1 MKRLSR
7 DEIRA
12 VRAIFS
18 QKHPT
23 RSSIARQTRLSLV
36 KISSILG
43 GLEKQDYI
51 EKVGKT
57 KTTGGRPAYI
67 FQLKP
72 TIGMSI
78 GISVAPDCFELVGID
93 GSKGVRIEERHPLA
107 LPADPEKHVDSIVD
121 QVAAVV
127 AKIIAGQ
134 SDGQPIV
141 SVGIALPGMV
151 DSRRGIWLLGL
162 QVTGVT
168 HIAIAG
174 MFENRL
180 GVPVYVEDASRTLA
194 VLEMYRNRG
203 KRVRNFVLLYI
214 GLGLGTGI
222 VINGRIYRG
231 YHGLAGEIGHV
242 EHADNTYRCSCNSV
256 GCLETVVSTAGILRV
271 FRDRLQ
277 EGVRSSL
284 QKTTIE
290 NGPDLSLEEILAAA
304 DGGDRVAQSTLGEIG
319 VFLGDACATLIKLF
333 NPERLVISGPG
344 SNFKEYFRDPVQQ
357 VIQQRVLPEMLE
369 DYQTVFADYR
379 DNHEAWGVALLA
391 MKCYLN
397 SPSIQRSGCPTG
409 IPDLAQL

>member
-12 VRAIFS
+12 ARAIFS
-18 QKHPT
+18 LQHPT

-43 GLEKQDYI
+43 ELEKKEYI

-72 TIGMSI
+72 TIGVSI
-78 GISVAPDCFELVGID
+78 GVSIAPDCFEILGID
-93 GSKGVRIEERHPLA
+93 GSKSVGIEERHPLA
-107 LPADPEKHVDSIVD
+107 LPADPEKHVDSIVK
-121 QVAAVV
+121 QVASVLKKKIARQPDEQPVV
-127 AKIIAGQ
+127 SI
-134 SDGQPIV
+134 
-141 SVGIALPGMV
+141 GIALPGMV

-162 QVTGVT
+162 QVTGIT
-168 HIAIAG
+168 HINLAG
-174 MFENRL
+174 MFEEQL
-180 GVPVYVEDASRTLA
+180 QVPVYIEDVSRTLT

-203 KRVRNFVLLYI
+203 KRIRDFVLVYI

-231 YHGLAGEIGHV
+231 FHGLAGEIGHI

-271 FRDRLQ
+271 FQDRLK

-290 NGPDLSLEEILAAA
+290 NGPGLSLEEILAAA

-333 NPERLVISGPG
+333 NPQALIISGPG
-344 SNFKEYFRDPVQQ
+344 SIFKEYFRDPLQQ

-379 DNHEAWGVALLA
+379 ANHEARGAALLA

-397 SPSIQRSGCPTG
+397 KMISRP
-409 IPDLAQL
+409 

>member
-12 VRAIFS
+12 ARAIFS
-18 QKHPT
+18 LQHPT

-43 GLEKQDYI
+43 ELEKKEYI

-72 TIGMSI
+72 TIGVSI
-78 GISVAPDCFELVGID
+78 GVSIAPDCFEILGID
-93 GSKGVRIEERHPLA
+93 GSKSVGIEERHPLA
-107 LPADPEKHVDSIVD
+107 LPADPEKHVDSIVK
-121 QVAAVV
+121 QVASVLKK
-127 AKIIAGQ
+127 KIARQ
-134 SDGQPIV
+134 PDGQPVV
-141 SVGIALPGMV
+141 SIGIALPGMV

-162 QVTGVT
+162 QVTGIT
-168 HIAIAG
+168 HINLAG
-174 MFENRL
+174 MFEEQL
-180 GVPVYVEDASRTLA
+180 QVPVYIEDVSRTLT

-203 KRVRNFVLLYI
+203 KRIRDFVLVYI

-231 YHGLAGEIGHV
+231 FHGLAGEIGHI

-271 FRDRLQ
+271 FQDRLK

-290 NGPDLSLEEILAAA
+290 NGPGLSLEEILAAA

-333 NPERLVISGPG
+333 NPQALIISGPG
-344 SNFKEYFRDPVQQ
+344 SIFKEYFRDPLQQ

-379 DNHEAWGVALLA
+379 ANHEARGAALLA

-397 SPSIQRSGCPTG
+397 KMISRP
-409 IPDLAQL
+409 

>member
-12 VRAIFS
+12 ARAIFS
-18 QKHPT
+18 LQHPT
-23 RSSIARQTRLSLV
+23 RSSIARQTRSSLV

-43 GLEKQDYI
+43 ELEKKEYI

-72 TIGMSI
+72 TIGVSI
-78 GISVAPDCFELVGID
+78 GVSIAPDCFEILGID
-93 GSKGVRIEERHPLA
+93 GSKSAGIEERHPLA
-107 LPADPEKHVDSIVD
+107 LPADPEKHVDSIVE
-121 QVAAVV
+121 QVASVLKK
-127 AKIIAGQ
+127 KIARQ
-134 SDGQPIV
+134 PDGQPVV
-141 SVGIALPGMV
+141 SIGIALPGMV

-162 QVTGVT
+162 QVTGIT
-168 HIAIAG
+168 HINLAG
-174 MFENRL
+174 MFEEQL
-180 GVPVYVEDASRTLA
+180 QVPVYIEDVSRTLT

-203 KRVRNFVLLYI
+203 KRIRDFVLVYI

-231 YHGLAGEIGHV
+231 FHGLAGEIGHI

-271 FRDRLQ
+271 FQDRLK

-290 NGPDLSLEEILAAA
+290 NGPGLSLEEILAAA

-333 NPERLVISGPG
+333 NPQALIISGPG
-344 SNFKEYFRDPVQQ
+344 SIFKEYFRDPLQQ

-379 DNHEAWGVALLA
+379 ANHEARGAALLA

-397 SPSIQRSGCPTG
+397 KMISRP
-409 IPDLAQL
+409 

>member
-12 VRAIFS
+12 ARAIFS
-18 QKHPT
+18 LQHPT

-43 GLEKQDYI
+43 ELEKKEYI

-72 TIGMSI
+72 TIGVSI
-78 GISVAPDCFELVGID
+78 GVSIAPDCFEIVGID
-93 GSKGVRIEERHPLA
+93 GSKSVGIEEKHPLA
-107 LPADPEKHVDSIVD
+107 LPADPEKHVDSIVE
-121 QVAAVV
+121 QVASVLKK
-127 AKIIAGQ
+127 KIARQ
-134 SDGQPIV
+134 PDGQPVV
-141 SVGIALPGMV
+141 SIGIALPGMV

-162 QVTGVT
+162 QVTGIT
-168 HIAIAG
+168 HINLAG
-174 MFENRL
+174 MFEEQL
-180 GVPVYVEDASRTLA
+180 QVPVYIEDVSRTLT

-203 KRVRNFVLLYI
+203 KRIRDFVLVYI

-231 YHGLAGEIGHV
+231 FHGLAGEIGHI

-271 FRDRLQ
+271 FQDRLK

-290 NGPDLSLEEILAAA
+290 NGPGLSLEEILAAA

-333 NPERLVISGPG
+333 NPQALIISGPG
-344 SNFKEYFRDPVQQ
+344 SIFKEYFRDPLQQ

-379 DNHEAWGVALLA
+379 ANHEARGAALLA

-397 SPSIQRSGCPTG
+397 KMISRP
-409 IPDLAQL
+409 

>member
-7 DEIRA
+7 DESRA

-18 QKHPT
+18 LQQPT
-23 RSSIARQTRLSLV
+23 RASIARRTRLSLV

-43 GLEKQDYI
+43 ELEKKEYI

-72 TIGMSI
+72 TIGVSI
-78 GISVAPDCFELVGID
+78 GVSIAPDCFEIGGID
-93 GSKGVRIEERHPLA
+93 GSKSLGIQERHPLS
-107 LPADPEKHVDSIVD
+107 LPADPEKHVDSIVE
-121 QVAAVV
+121 QVASVLKK
-127 AKIIAGQ
+127 KIARQ
-134 SDGQPIV
+134 PDGQPVV
-141 SVGIALPGMV
+141 SIGIALPGMV
-151 DSRRGIWLLGL
+151 DSRRRIWLLGL
-162 QVTGVT
+162 QVTGIT
-168 HIAIAG
+168 HINLAG
-174 MFENRL
+174 MFEEQL
-180 GVPVYVEDASRTLA
+180 QVPVYIEDVSRTLT
-194 VLEMYRNRG
+194 VLEMYKNRG
-203 KRVRNFVLLYI
+203 KRIRNFVLVYI

-231 YHGLAGEIGHV
+231 FHGLAGEIGHV

-271 FRDRLQ
+271 FRDRLK

-284 QKTTIE
+284 QKTTME
-290 NGPDLSLEEILAAA
+290 NGPGLSLEEILAAA
-304 DGGDRVAQSTLGEIG
+304 EGGDRVAQSTLGEIG

-333 NPERLVISGPG
+333 NPQALIISGPG
-344 SNFKEYFRDPVQQ
+344 SIFKKYFSDPVQQ

-379 DNHEAWGVALLA
+379 ADHEARGAALLA
-391 MKCYLN
+391 IKCYLN
-397 SPSIQRSGCPTG
+397 RFNRHRSEET
-409 IPDLAQL
+409 A

>member
-12 VRAIFS
+12 ARAIFS
-18 QKHPT
+18 LQHPT

-43 GLEKQDYI
+43 ELEKKEYI

-72 TIGMSI
+72 TIGVSI
-78 GISVAPDCFELVGID
+78 GVSIAPDCFEILGID
-93 GSKGVRIEERHPLA
+93 GSKSVGIEERHPLA
-107 LPADPEKHVDSIVD
+107 LPADPEKHVDSIVE
-121 QVAAVV
+121 QVASVLKK
-127 AKIIAGQ
+127 KIARQ
-134 SDGQPIV
+134 PDGQPVV
-141 SVGIALPGMV
+141 SIGIALPGMV

-162 QVTGVT
+162 QVTGIT
-168 HIAIAG
+168 HINLAG
-174 MFENRL
+174 MFEEQL
-180 GVPVYVEDASRTLA
+180 QVPVYIEDVSRTLT

-203 KRVRNFVLLYI
+203 KRIRDFVLVYI

-231 YHGLAGEIGHV
+231 FHGLAGEIGHI

-271 FRDRLQ
+271 FQDRLK

-290 NGPDLSLEEILAAA
+290 NGPGLSLEEILAAA

-333 NPERLVISGPG
+333 NPQALIISGPG
-344 SNFKEYFRDPVQQ
+344 SIFKEYFRDPLQQ

-379 DNHEAWGVALLA
+379 ANHEARGAALLA

-397 SPSIQRSGCPTG
+397 KMISRP
-409 IPDLAQL
+409 

>member
-12 VRAIFS
+12 ARAIFS
-18 QKHPT
+18 LQHPT

-43 GLEKQDYI
+43 ELEKKDFI

-72 TIGMSI
+72 TIGVSI
-78 GISVAPDCFELVGID
+78 GVSIAPDCFEILGID
-93 GSKGVRIEERHPLA
+93 GSKSVGIEERHPLA
-107 LPADPEKHVDSIVD
+107 LPADPEKHVDSIVE
-121 QVAAVV
+121 QVASILKK
-127 AKIIAGQ
+127 KIARQ
-134 SDGQPIV
+134 PDGQPVV
-141 SVGIALPGMV
+141 SIGIALPGMV

-162 QVTGVT
+162 QVTGIT
-168 HIAIAG
+168 HINLAG
-174 MFENRL
+174 MFEEQL
-180 GVPVYVEDASRTLA
+180 QVPVYIEDVSRTLT

-203 KRVRNFVLLYI
+203 KRIRDFVLVYI

-231 YHGLAGEIGHV
+231 FHGLAGEIGHI

-271 FRDRLQ
+271 FQDRLK

-290 NGPDLSLEEILAAA
+290 NGPGLSLEEILAAA

-333 NPERLVISGPG
+333 NPQALIISGPG
-344 SNFKEYFRDPVQQ
+344 SIFKEYFRDPLQQ

-379 DNHEAWGVALLA
+379 ANHEARGAALLA

-397 SPSIQRSGCPTG
+397 KMISRP
-409 IPDLAQL
+409 

>member
-12 VRAIFS
+12 ARAIFS
-18 QKHPT
+18 LQHPT

-43 GLEKQDYI
+43 ELEKKEYI

-72 TIGMSI
+72 AIGVSI
-78 GISVAPDCFELVGID
+78 GVSIAPDCFEILGID
-93 GSKGVRIEERHPLA
+93 GSKSVGIEERHPLA
-107 LPADPEKHVDSIVD
+107 LPADPEKHVDSIVK
-121 QVAAVV
+121 QVASVLKK
-127 AKIIAGQ
+127 KIACQ
-134 SDGQPIV
+134 PDGQPVV
-141 SVGIALPGMV
+141 SIGIALPGMV

-162 QVTGVT
+162 QVTGIT
-168 HIAIAG
+168 HINLAG
-174 MFENRL
+174 MFEEQL
-180 GVPVYVEDASRTLA
+180 QVPVYIEDVSRTLT

-203 KRVRNFVLLYI
+203 KRIRDFVLVYI

-231 YHGLAGEIGHV
+231 FHGLAGEIGHI

-271 FRDRLQ
+271 FQDRLK

-290 NGPDLSLEEILAAA
+290 NGPGLSLEEILAAA

-333 NPERLVISGPG
+333 NPQALIISGPG
-344 SNFKEYFRDPVQQ
+344 SIFKEYFRDPLQQ

-379 DNHEAWGVALLA
+379 ANHEARGAALLA

-397 SPSIQRSGCPTG
+397 KMISRP
-409 IPDLAQL
+409 

>member
-12 VRAIFS
+12 ARAIFS
-18 QKHPT
+18 LQHPT

-43 GLEKQDYI
+43 ELEKKEYI

-72 TIGMSI
+72 TIGVSI
-78 GISVAPDCFELVGID
+78 GVSIAPDCFEILGID
-93 GSKGVRIEERHPLA
+93 GSKSVGIEERHPLA
-107 LPADPEKHVDSIVD
+107 LPADPEKHVDSIVK
-121 QVAAVV
+121 QVASVLKK
-127 AKIIAGQ
+127 KIACQ
-134 SDGQPIV
+134 PDGQPVV
-141 SVGIALPGMV
+141 SIGIALPGMV

-162 QVTGVT
+162 QVTGIT
-168 HIAIAG
+168 HINLAG
-174 MFENRL
+174 MFEEQL
-180 GVPVYVEDASRTLA
+180 QVPVYIEDVSRTLT

-203 KRVRNFVLLYI
+203 KRIRDFVLVYI

-231 YHGLAGEIGHV
+231 FHGLAGEIGHI

-271 FRDRLQ
+271 FQDRLK

-290 NGPDLSLEEILAAA
+290 NGPGLSLEEILAAA

-333 NPERLVISGPG
+333 NPQALIISGPG
-344 SNFKEYFRDPVQQ
+344 SIFKEYFRDPLQQ

-379 DNHEAWGVALLA
+379 ANHEARGAALLA

-397 SPSIQRSGCPTG
+397 KMISRP
-409 IPDLAQL
+409 

>member
-7 DEIRA
+7 DEIGA
-12 VRAIFS
+12 ARAIFS
-18 QKHPT
+18 LQHPT

-43 GLEKQDYI
+43 ELEKKEYI

-72 TIGMSI
+72 TIGVSI
-78 GISVAPDCFELVGID
+78 GVSIAPDCFEILGID
-93 GSKGVRIEERHPLA
+93 GSKSVGIEERHPLA
-107 LPADPEKHVDSIVD
+107 LPADPEKHVDSIVK
-121 QVAAVV
+121 QVASVLKK
-127 AKIIAGQ
+127 KIACQ
-134 SDGQPIV
+134 PDGQPVV
-141 SVGIALPGMV
+141 SIGIALPGMV

-162 QVTGVT
+162 QVTGIT
-168 HIAIAG
+168 HINLAG
-174 MFENRL
+174 MFEEQL
-180 GVPVYVEDASRTLA
+180 QVPVYIEDVSRTLT

-203 KRVRNFVLLYI
+203 KRIRDFVLVYI

-231 YHGLAGEIGHV
+231 FHGLAGEIGHI

-271 FRDRLQ
+271 FQDRLK

-290 NGPDLSLEEILAAA
+290 NGPGLSLEEILAAA

-333 NPERLVISGPG
+333 NPQALIISGPG
-344 SNFKEYFRDPVQQ
+344 SIFKEYFRDPLQQ

-379 DNHEAWGVALLA
+379 ANHEARGAALLA

-397 SPSIQRSGCPTG
+397 KMISRP
-409 IPDLAQL
+409 

>member
-7 DEIRA
+7 DESRA

-18 QKHPT
+18 LQQPT
-23 RSSIARQTRLSLV
+23 RASIARRTRLSLV

-43 GLEKQDYI
+43 ELEKKEYI

-72 TIGMSI
+72 TIGVSI
-78 GISVAPDCFELVGID
+78 GVSIAPDCFEIGGID
-93 GSKGVRIEERHPLA
+93 GSKSLGIQERHPLS
-107 LPADPEKHVDSIVD
+107 LPADPEKHVDSIVE
-121 QVAAVV
+121 QVASVLKK
-127 AKIIAGQ
+127 KIALQ
-134 SDGQPIV
+134 PDGQPVV
-141 SVGIALPGMV
+141 SIGIALPGMV
-151 DSRRGIWLLGL
+151 DSRRRIWLLGL
-162 QVTGVT
+162 QVTGIT
-168 HIAIAG
+168 HINLAG
-174 MFENRL
+174 MFEEQL
-180 GVPVYVEDASRTLA
+180 QVPVYIEDVSRTLT
-194 VLEMYRNRG
+194 VLEMYKNRG
-203 KRVRNFVLLYI
+203 KRIRNFVLVYI

-231 YHGLAGEIGHV
+231 FHGLAGEIGHV

-271 FRDRLQ
+271 FRDRLK

-284 QKTTIE
+284 QKTTME
-290 NGPDLSLEEILAAA
+290 NGPGLSLEEILAAA
-304 DGGDRVAQSTLGEIG
+304 EGGDRVAQSTLGEIG

-333 NPERLVISGPG
+333 NPQALIISGPG
-344 SNFKEYFRDPVQQ
+344 SIFKKYFSDSVQQ

-379 DNHEAWGVALLA
+379 ANHEARGAALLA

-397 SPSIQRSGCPTG
+397 SPNRHRS
-409 IPDLAQL
+409 DRNS

>member
-12 VRAIFS
+12 ARAIFS
-18 QKHPT
+18 LQHPT

-43 GLEKQDYI
+43 ELEKKEYI

-72 TIGMSI
+72 TIGVSI
-78 GISVAPDCFELVGID
+78 GVSIAPDCFEILGID
-93 GSKGVRIEERHPLA
+93 GSKSVGIEERHPLA
-107 LPADPEKHVDSIVD
+107 LPADPEKHVDSIVE
-121 QVAAVV
+121 QVASVLKK
-127 AKIIAGQ
+127 KIACQ
-134 SDGQPIV
+134 PDGQPVV
-141 SVGIALPGMV
+141 SIGIALPGMV

-162 QVTGVT
+162 QVTGIT
-168 HIAIAG
+168 HINLAG
-174 MFENRL
+174 MFEEQL
-180 GVPVYVEDASRTLA
+180 QVPVYIEDVSRTLT

-203 KRVRNFVLLYI
+203 KRIRDFVLVYI

-231 YHGLAGEIGHV
+231 FHGLAGEIGHI

-271 FRDRLQ
+271 FQDRLK

-290 NGPDLSLEEILAAA
+290 NGPGLSLEEILAAA

-333 NPERLVISGPG
+333 NPQALIISGPG
-344 SNFKEYFRDPVQQ
+344 SIFKEYFRDPLQQ

-379 DNHEAWGVALLA
+379 ANHEARGAALLA

-397 SPSIQRSGCPTG
+397 KMISRP
-409 IPDLAQL
+409 

>member
-1 MKRLSR
+1 MKQLSR

-12 VRAIFS
+12 ARAIFS
-18 QKHPT
+18 LQHPT
-23 RSSIARQTRLSLV
+23 LSSIARQTRLSLV

-43 GLEKQDYI
+43 ELEKKEYI

-72 TIGMSI
+72 TIGVSI
-78 GISVAPDCFELVGID
+78 GVSIAPDCFEILGID
-93 GSKGVRIEERHPLA
+93 GSKSVGIEERHPLA
-107 LPADPEKHVDSIVD
+107 LPADPEKHVDSIVE
-121 QVAAVV
+121 QVASVLKK
-127 AKIIAGQ
+127 KIACQ
-134 SDGQPIV
+134 PDGQPVV
-141 SVGIALPGMV
+141 SIGIALPGMV

-162 QVTGVT
+162 QVTGIT
-168 HIAIAG
+168 HINLAG
-174 MFENRL
+174 MFEEQL
-180 GVPVYVEDASRTLA
+180 QVPVYIEDVSRTLT
-194 VLEMYRNRG
+194 VLEIYRNRG
-203 KRVRNFVLLYI
+203 KRIRDFVLVYI

-231 YHGLAGEIGHV
+231 FHGLAGEIGHI

-271 FRDRLQ
+271 FQDRLK

-290 NGPDLSLEEILAAA
+290 NGPGLSLEEILAAA

-333 NPERLVISGPG
+333 NPQALIISGPG
-344 SNFKEYFRDPVQQ
+344 SIFKEYFRDPLQQ

-379 DNHEAWGVALLA
+379 ANHEARGAALLA

-397 SPSIQRSGCPTG
+397 KMISRP
-409 IPDLAQL
+409 

>member
-12 VRAIFS
+12 ARAIFS
-18 QKHPT
+18 LQHPT

-43 GLEKQDYI
+43 ELEKKEYI

-72 TIGMSI
+72 TIGVSI
-78 GISVAPDCFELVGID
+78 GVSIAPDCFEILGID
-93 GSKGVRIEERHPLA
+93 GSKSVGIEEKHPLA
-107 LPADPEKHVDSIVD
+107 LPADPEKHVDSIVE
-121 QVAAVV
+121 QVASVLKK
-127 AKIIAGQ
+127 KIARQ
-134 SDGQPIV
+134 PDGQPVV
-141 SVGIALPGMV
+141 SIGIALPGMV

-162 QVTGVT
+162 QVTGIT
-168 HIAIAG
+168 HINLAG
-174 MFENRL
+174 MFEEQL
-180 GVPVYVEDASRTLA
+180 QVPVYIEDVSRTLT

-203 KRVRNFVLLYI
+203 KRIRDFVLVYI

-231 YHGLAGEIGHV
+231 FHGLAGEIGHI

-271 FRDRLQ
+271 FQDRLK

-290 NGPDLSLEEILAAA
+290 NGPGLSLEEILAAA

-333 NPERLVISGPG
+333 NPQALIISGPG
-344 SNFKEYFRDPVQQ
+344 SIFKEYFRDPLQQ

-379 DNHEAWGVALLA
+379 ANHEARGAALLA

-397 SPSIQRSGCPTG
+397 KMISRP
-409 IPDLAQL
+409 

>member
-12 VRAIFS
+12 ARAIFS
-18 QKHPT
+18 LQHPT

-43 GLEKQDYI
+43 ELEKKEYI

-72 TIGMSI
+72 TIGVSI
-78 GISVAPDCFELVGID
+78 GVSIAPDCFEILGID
-93 GSKGVRIEERHPLA
+93 GSKSVGIEERHPLA
-107 LPADPEKHVDSIVD
+107 LPADPEKHVDSIVE
-121 QVAAVV
+121 QVASVLKK
-127 AKIIAGQ
+127 KIARQ
-134 SDGQPIV
+134 PDGQPVV
-141 SVGIALPGMV
+141 SIGIALPGMV

-162 QVTGVT
+162 QVTGIT
-168 HIAIAG
+168 HINLAG
-174 MFENRL
+174 MFEEQL
-180 GVPVYVEDASRTLA
+180 QVPVYIEDVSRTLT

-203 KRVRNFVLLYI
+203 KKIRDFVLVYI

-231 YHGLAGEIGHV
+231 FHGLAGEIGHI

-271 FRDRLQ
+271 FQDRLK

-290 NGPDLSLEEILAAA
+290 NGPGLSLEEILAAA

-333 NPERLVISGPG
+333 NPQALIISGPG
-344 SNFKEYFRDPVQQ
+344 SIFKEYFRDPLQQ

-379 DNHEAWGVALLA
+379 ANHEARGAALLA

-397 SPSIQRSGCPTG
+397 KMISRP
-409 IPDLAQL
+409 

>member
-7 DEIRA
+7 IEIKA

-18 QKHPT
+18 LQHPT

-43 GLEKQDYI
+43 ELEKKEYI

-72 TIGMSI
+72 TIGVSI
-78 GISVAPDCFELVGID
+78 GVSIAPDCFEIAGID
-93 GSKGVRIEERHPLA
+93 GSKSVGIEERHPLA
-107 LPADPEKHVDSIVD
+107 LPADPEKHVDSIVE
-121 QVAAVV
+121 QVASVLKK
-127 AKIIAGQ
+127 KIARQ
-134 SDGQPIV
+134 PDGQPVV
-141 SVGIALPGMV
+141 SIGIALPGMV

-162 QVTGVT
+162 QVTGIT
-168 HIAIAG
+168 HINLAR
-174 MFENRL
+174 MFEEQL
-180 GVPVYVEDASRTLA
+180 QVPVYIEDVSRTLTI
-194 VLEMYRNRG
+194 LEMYRNRG
-203 KRVRNFVLLYI
+203 KRIRNFILVYI

-231 YHGLAGEIGHV
+231 FHGLAGEIGHV

-271 FRDRLQ
+271 FQERLK

-284 QKTTIE
+284 QKTTME
-290 NGPDLSLEEILAAA
+290 NRPGLSLEEILAAA

-333 NPERLVISGPG
+333 NPQAVIISGPG
-344 SNFKEYFRDPVQQ
+344 SIFKEYFRDPVQQ

-369 DYQTVFADYR
+369 DSQTVFAEYR
-379 DNHEAWGVALLA
+379 ANHEARGAALLA

-397 SPSIQRSGCPTG
+397 KMISRP
-409 IPDLAQL
+409 

>member
-1 MKRLSR
+1 MKRLGR
-7 DEIRA
+7 AERRA

-18 QKHPT
+18 LQQPT
-23 RSSIARQTRLSLV
+23 RASIARRTRLSLV

-43 GLEKQDYI
+43 ELEKKEYI

-72 TIGMSI
+72 TIGVSI
-78 GISVAPDCFELVGID
+78 GVSIAPDCFEISGID
-93 GSKGVRIEERHPLA
+93 GSKSLGIQERHPLS
-107 LPADPEKHVDSIVD
+107 LPADPEKHVDSIVE
-121 QVAAVV
+121 QVASVLKK
-127 AKIIAGQ
+127 KIARQ
-134 SDGQPIV
+134 PDGQPVV
-141 SVGIALPGMV
+141 SIGIALPGMV
-151 DSRRGIWLLGL
+151 DSRRRIWLLGL
-162 QVTGVT
+162 QVTGIT
-168 HIAIAG
+168 HINLGG
-174 MFENRL
+174 MFEEQL
-180 GVPVYVEDASRTLA
+180 QVPVYIEDVSRALT

-203 KRVRNFVLLYI
+203 KRVRNFVLVYI

-231 YHGLAGEIGHV
+231 FHGLAGEIGHI

-256 GCLETVVSTAGILRV
+256 GCLETIVSTAGILRV
-271 FRDRLQ
+271 FQDRLK

-290 NGPDLSLEEILAAA
+290 NGSGLSLEEILAAA
-304 DGGDRVAQSTLGEIG
+304 EESDRVAQSTLGEIG

-333 NPERLVISGPG
+333 NPQALIISGPG
-344 SNFKEYFRDPVQQ
+344 SIFKKYFSDPVQQ

-379 DNHEAWGVALLA
+379 ANHEARGAALLA
-391 MKCYLN
+391 MECYLN
-397 SPSIQRSGCPTG
+397 SLNRDRS
-409 IPDLAQL
+409 DRNS